1 MRRGP
6 IFPTSFYAGSLIS
19 SHLSRAG
26 SGAGV
31 RPQNSSTMAELVLVR
46 FSDHP
51 QAEIPLLL
59 FFSLFYSAKCLG
71 NTAVITFVALDSSLQ
86 NPMYLFLCHLA
97 FLNGFFSTVV
107 TPKMLF
113 NFLASRKVIS
123 YPFCLAQIYLSL
135 FLESTEC
142 SLLAVMAIHRSVAI
156 CCPLRY
162 LLIMSWVVCIAL
174 AVAVWVTGFCASVRP
189 LYVTILPFCGPFT
202 RSKVTVGYLLC
213 EVPILLHAFCADT
226 SLLEA
231 TVAIGGA
238 GIVLLPFLLIVLSY
252 LRILVAVIRIDSVE
266 GRKKRVFSTCASH
279 LVVVTIYYG
288 TGLIRFLRPKSLYY
302 SAEGDKL
309 ISALYA
315 VIGPAL
321 NPFIYS
327 LRNKEVTERYQ
338 KAQES
343 LSRILRS

>member
-1 MRRGP
+1 
-6 IFPTSFYAGSLIS
+6 
-19 SHLSRAG
+19 
-26 SGAGV
+26 
-31 RPQNSSTMAELVLVR
+31 MAELILVR

-71 NTAVITFVALDSSLQ
+71 NTAVITFVTLDSSLQ

-162 LLIMSWVVCIAL
+162 LLIMSWMVCTAL
-174 AVAVWVTGFCASVRP
+174 AVAVWFTGFCASVRP

-231 TVAIGGA
+231 TVAIGRA

-252 LRILVAVIRIDSVE
+252 LRILVAVIQIDSVE

-288 TGLIRFLRPKSLYY
+288 TGLIRFLRPKSLY